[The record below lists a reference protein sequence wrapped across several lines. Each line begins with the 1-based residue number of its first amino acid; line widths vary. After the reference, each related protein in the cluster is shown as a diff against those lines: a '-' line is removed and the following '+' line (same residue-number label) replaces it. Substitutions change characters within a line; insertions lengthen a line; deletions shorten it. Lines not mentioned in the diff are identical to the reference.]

1 MHTIAK
7 LTLTSALIALPF
19 AQAQAASQ
27 ETLDQVLSAA
37 DEYGVTEYQEIEFDD
52 GVAEVDGWAGDEWFV
67 EIDVES
73 NGDISQEER
82 EKRVDGPWGMS
93 SDDIRAMVEA
103 AMAEGM
109 TRIDEI
115 KANARGSV
123 EVEGEDDN
131 GRDLEVTF
139 RLGSTDVQNVRH
151 DD

>member
-1 MHTIAK
+1 
-7 LTLTSALIALPF
+7 
-19 AQAQAASQ
+19 
-27 ETLDQVLSAA
+27 
-37 DEYGVTEYQEIEFDD
+37 
-52 GVAEVDGWAGDEWFV
+52 VAEVEGWAGDEWFV
-67 EIDVES
+67 EIDVDS
-73 NGDISQEER
+73 NGEISQEER

-115 KANARGSV
+115 KANPRGSV
-123 EVEGEDDN
+123 EVEGEDDG